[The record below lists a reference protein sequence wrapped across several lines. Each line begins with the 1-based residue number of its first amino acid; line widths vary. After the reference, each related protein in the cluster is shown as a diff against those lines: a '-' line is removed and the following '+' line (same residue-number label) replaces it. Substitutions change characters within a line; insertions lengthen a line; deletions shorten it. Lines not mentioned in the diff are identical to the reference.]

1 MRQPAPPPSNFV
13 AHAAPQPDGAWHVH
27 TVDEHARDV
36 ARLAAEFASSFG
48 GADWAHTAGL
58 WHDLGKYH
66 PDFQGYIRRATG
78 YEADAHLEG
87 TPGRVDHSTLGAL
100 FAEDR
105 MNRPGLPLGR
115 ILAYLIGG
123 HHAGLPD
130 WNSPEE
136 ANAALFPRLER
147 NRPRLAPVLAQL
159 IPQDILNPPAPT
171 SLPLGGRE
179 GMALWIRMLFS
190 CLVDADFLDT
200 EAFLNA
206 GQTALRGGYPSLAEL
221 KARFDSHMQ
230 AKADEVAKRGPLSE
244 VNRIRAEVLARC
256 REQAEQTPGLFSLT
270 VPTGGGKTLSSLAFA
285 LEHALAHGKRRI
297 IYVIPYTSIIE
308 QTADEFRKV
317 FRGPEGEPG
326 PVVEHHSS
334 LEAERETPHSRVAS
348 ENWDAPIIVT
358 TAVQF
363 WESLFAARTSRA
375 RKLHNIVN
383 SVVVLDEAQLLP
395 PDFLKPITAT
405 AQLLADHYGT
415 TLLLCTATQPA
426 LEEQR
431 TLEFHFPG
439 LRGVREIVPDTEGLH
454 HALRRVR
461 VTVPADLRT
470 PTSWEALADEL
481 AEHPRVLCIVNA
493 RADARDL
500 FRLLP
505 RDTAVHLS
513 ALMCGEHRS
522 RTIGEIKR
530 KLKDGEPVRVVS
542 TQLVEAG
549 VDIDFPVVY
558 RALAGLDSV
567 AQAAGRCNREGLLRD
582 DSAKP
587 ALGQVFVFV
596 PLRPAPAGLLRMAAE
611 GGRQLLEQGEVDP
624 LAPQRFRDYFRALF
638 WKHGDRLDAK
648 DILGHLTPDGQLGIR
663 FRTAAKEFRLIEDEQ
678 LPVVVR
684 YTPAVDV
691 ESEPPFDIHALLER
705 LRFVPPNREVFRR
718 LQRFTV
724 SVPRYL
730 HDRLRAEGHIEELH
744 PGVWVQVTTGL
755 YHPQLGLQ
763 VGDDAEASITTTLE
777 QPV

>member
-1 MRQPAPPPSNFV
+1 MFL
-13 AHAAPQPDGAWHVH
+13 AHASERSSGSFAVH
-27 TVDEHARDV
+27 EVEDHLRAVADRAADFATPFGGSDW
-36 ARLAAEFASSFG
+36 ARL
-48 GADWAHTAGL
+48 AGL

-66 PDFQGYIRRATG
+66 PEFQRYIAQVTG
-78 YEADAHLEG
+78 FDPEAHLEG
-87 TPGRVDHSTLGAL
+87 TPGRVDHSTLGAV
-100 FAEDR
+100 FAEDK
-105 MNRPGLPLGR
+105 LKFHGR
-115 ILAYLIGG
+115 VLAYLIAG

-147 NRPRLAPVLAQL
+147 NRPRLAPVLAQP
-159 IPQDILNPPAPT
+159 IPSDILNPPSPT
-171 SLPLGGRE
+171 GLPPGGRE
-179 GMALWIRMLFS
+179 GMALWIRMVFS

-206 GQTALRGGYPSLAEL
+206 QQANLRGGYPSLAEL
-221 KARFDSHMQ
+221 KARFDLHMQ
-230 AKADEVAKRGPLSE
+230 GKADEVAKHRPLSE
-244 VNRIRAEVLARC
+244 VNRIRAEVLAQC
-256 REQAEQTPGLFSLT
+256 RKQAQAAPGLFSLT
-270 VPTGGGKTLSSLAFA
+270 VPTGGGKTLSSMAFA
-285 LEHALAHGKRRI
+285 LEHAIRHEKQRI

-317 FRGPEGEPG
+317 FRAPDGEAS

-358 TAVQF
+358 TSVQF

-395 PDFLKPITAT
+395 PEFLKPITAT
-405 AQLLADHYGT
+405 AQLLAEHYGT

-431 TLEFHFPG
+431 TLDFHFPG

-454 HALRRVR
+454 HALRRVQ
-461 VTVPADLRT
+461 VSIPADLRT
-470 PTSWEALADEL
+470 PTTWEALADKL
-481 AEHPRVLCIVNA
+481 TEHPRVLCIVNA
-493 RADARDL
+493 RVDARDL

-505 RDTAVHLS
+505 PDTAIHLS

-522 RTIGEIKR
+522 RTIAEIKR
-530 KLKDGEPVRVVS
+530 KLKAGDPVRVVS

-558 RALAGLDSV
+558 RALAGLDSI

-582 DSAKP
+582 GNGQP
-587 ALGQVFVFV
+587 TLGEVFVFV
-596 PLRPAPAGLLRMAAE
+596 PPRPAPAGLLRMAAE
-611 GGRQLLEQGEVDP
+611 GGRQLLERDSSDP

-648 DILGHLTPDGQLGIR
+648 GIMAHLTPDGQLGIR

-678 LPVVVR
+678 LPIVVR
-684 YTPAVDV
+684 YTPATD
-691 ESEPPFDIHALLER
+691 SHREPPFDIHALLER
-705 LRFVPPNREVFRR
+705 LRFAPPNREVFRR

-724 SVPRYL
+724 SIPRYL
-730 HDRLRAEGHIEELH
+730 HDRLRAEGHIQELH
-744 PGVWVQVTTGL
+744 PGIWVQVTTGL
-755 YHPQLGLQ
+755 YDSQLGLQ
-763 VGDDAEASITTTLE
+763 VGDDATARITTILE